1 MSRVAAFLCGLVFAV
16 GLGLAGMTR
25 PARVVGFLDV
35 TGRWDPTLAF
45 VMGGAVLVGL
55 VAMPAVLRRGRPLF
69 GDRFSLP
76 TRSDV
81 DLPLVVGSA
90 IFGVGWGLAGWCPG
104 PAIVSLATLSP
115 PLLLFVAAMV
125 AGLVAGERLRGT
137 LESRARA
144 RVALAEIDV
153 DG

>member
-1 MSRVAAFLCGLVFAV
+1 MSRLSAFACGFVFAI

-25 PARVVGFLDV
+25 PSKVVGFLDV
-35 TGRWDPTLAF
+35 TGNWDPTLAF

-55 VAMPAVLRRGRPLF
+55 VAVPVVLRRGRPLF
-69 GDRFSLP
+69 EGTFSLP
-76 TRSDV
+76 SRKDV
-81 DLPLVVGSA
+81 DLPLVAGSA

-115 PLLLFVAAMV
+115 TLLTFLVAMAL
-125 AGLVAGERLRGT
+125 GLLAGERVHRTIG
-137 LESRARA
+137 EAQA
-144 RVALAEIDV
+144 AAALADEADT